1 MKETPLM
8 RQYKEMKAKNP
19 DAVMLFRMGDFFET
33 FEEDAVIASKIC
45 GITLT
50 KRNNGD
56 AGEVPL
62 AGFPHHQL
70 DTYLPKL
77 VRAGYRVAVCEQVED
92 PKHAK
97 GIVKR
102 DVIEVVTP
110 GIGLYDKLLDSQ
122 SNTYIASIAAH
133 AHRTGFLVYGIAIA
147 DISTGEF
154 HTTEITRHALES
166 VLELFSPA
174 EILISRSLLRELSD
188 VLEDLPFEPAI
199 TKREDW
205 IFDIEFGR
213 DTLQKHFNT
222 QNLKGF
228 GIDEMTAGITSAG
241 ACLHY
246 INETQKR
253 SAIQIQSISVFD
265 HGDFMLLDHAT
276 RRNLEILTSI
286 HDQKHGTLLSVLDHT
301 HTPMGSRLFKR
312 WVARP
317 LRKKELIEAR
327 LTCVQVLSDH
337 NDQCDRLG
345 IILNTIGDL
354 ERCITKICA
363 GKSSPR
369 DMIAL
374 KQGLSTIPEIKQI
387 IQTHP
392 NEMFDAISN
401 KLVDISAVIESIEQ
415 ALSDEAPAQLGS
427 GIAFKKG
434 YSQELDRYLEA
445 MISGK
450 DWIRDYQERERTI
463 TGISS
468 LKIASNN
475 VFGYYIEISNTHKSR
490 VPEDRYQRRQTL
502 ANAERYI
509 TQELKDIEETITSA
523 NDGIAALEQSLYQE
537 LRMQVMQY
545 TESIQLIA
553 IAIAELD
560 CLRSFASV
568 SKTYRYVKPTICDHT
583 NLIIKAGRHPVV
595 ERALSPANPFTPND
609 TFFSD
614 DEKMHI
620 ITGPNMAGK
629 SCYLRQVGLIVL
641 LAQIGCF
648 VPAESAEIG
657 LVDRIFTRVGAQ
669 DNISAGEST
678 FLVEMQEAA
687 NIMNNA
693 TSRSLLLLDEVGRG
707 TATFDGISIAWA
719 IAEHVHDITHSRM
732 LFATHYHELTSLSE
746 HLPKAIN
753 YKVEVQEVHNTIL
766 FTHKVIRG
774 TSDHSFGIHVAKMAG
789 LPPSIISRASQL
801 LKEMEGDKTNFHI
814 EKNTSQERHDSGQMS
829 IFEIRDDSLRRSLQD
844 LDMNQITPIQA
855 FEHLMRLSN
864 EAKNS

>member
-33 FEEDAVIASKIC
+33 FEEDAVIASKVC

-92 PKHAK
+92 PKQAK

-122 SNTYIASIAAH
+122 SNTYIASIASH
-133 AHRTGFLVYGIAIA
+133 AHRSGFLVYGIAIA

-174 EILISRSLLRELSD
+174 EILISRSLSRELSD
-188 VLEDLPFEPAI
+188 LLDDLPFEPAI

-213 DTLQKHFNT
+213 DILQRHFNT

-228 GIDEMTAGITSAG
+228 GIDEMTAGIMSAG
-241 ACLHY
+241 ACLQY

-253 SAIQIQSISVFD
+253 SALQIQTISVFD

-276 RRNLEILTSI
+276 RRNLEILTSN
-286 HDQKHGTLLSVLDHT
+286 HDQKQSTLLSVLDHT
-301 HTPMGSRLFKR
+301 LTPMGSRLFKR

-327 LTCVQVLSDH
+327 LTCVDVLTQQH
-337 NDQCDRLG
+337 HHFERLG
-345 IILNTIGDL
+345 DILKTMGDI

-363 GKSSPR
+363 GKSGPR

-374 KQGLSTIPEIKQI
+374 KQGLIVIPEIKQI
-387 IQTHP
+387 LSQHP
-392 NEMFDAISN
+392 IFLFHSIAERLIDVQPVIDAI
-401 KLVDISAVIESIEQ
+401 Q
-415 ALSDEAPAQLGS
+415 HALNDEAPAQLGS

-434 YSQELDRYLEA
+434 YSPELDIYLEA

-450 DWIRDYQERERTI
+450 DWIREYQERERSI

-475 VFGYYIEISNTHKSR
+475 VFGYYIEISNTHTSK
-490 VPEDRYQRRQTL
+490 VPENRYQRRQTL

-509 TQELKDIEETITSA
+509 TQELKDIEVKITSA
-523 NDGIAALEQSLYQE
+523 DDGISALEQSLFQE
-537 LRMQVMQY
+537 LRINIMQY
-545 TESIQLIA
+545 TESIQIIA
-553 IAIAELD
+553 AAIAELD

-568 SKTYRYVKPTICDHT
+568 SMAYQYVQPTISEHT
-583 NLIIKAGRHPVV
+583 NLEIKAGRHPVV

-609 TFFSD
+609 TCFTD

-648 VPAESAEIG
+648 VPAESADIG

-732 LFATHYHELTSLSE
+732 LFATHYHELTSLTE

-753 YKVEVQEVHNTIL
+753 YKVEVQEVQNTIL
-766 FTHKVIRG
+766 FTHKVIQG

-801 LKEMEGDKTNFHI
+801 LKEMEGDTTKIHI
-814 EKNTSQERHDSGQMS
+814 ESTPQIRHDSSQMS
-829 IFEIRDDSLRRSLQD
+829 IFEIRDDSLRRALQD
-844 LDMNQITPIQA
+844 LDMNHITPIQA
-855 FEHLMRLSN
+855 FDHLMKLSQ
-864 EAKNS
+864 EAKNT

>member
-33 FEEDAVIASKIC
+33 FEEDAVIASRVC

-92 PKHAK
+92 PKQAK

-110 GIGLYDKLLDSQ
+110 GIGLYDKLLDAQ
-122 SNTYIASIAAH
+122 RNTYIASVSVH
-133 AHRTGFLVYGIAIA
+133 SHRSGFLVYGIAIA

-174 EILISRSLLRELSD
+174 EIIISRSLSRELSD
-188 VLEDLPFEPAI
+188 ILEDLPFEPAI

-213 DTLQKHFNT
+213 DVLQRHFNT
-222 QNLKGF
+222 NSLKGF
-228 GIDEMTAGITSAG
+228 GIDEMTAGIMSAG

-253 SAIQIQSISVFD
+253 SAIQIQTISIFD

-301 HTPMGSRLFKR
+301 LTPMGSRLFKR

-317 LRKKELIEAR
+317 LRKKDIIEAR
-327 LTCVQVLSDH
+327 LTCVRTLCEQKDPFE
-337 NDQCDRLG
+337 RLG
-345 IILNTIGDL
+345 EIFKSIGDI
-354 ERCITKICA
+354 ERSITKICA
-363 GKSSPR
+363 GKSGPR

-374 KQGLSTIPEIKQI
+374 KNGLRTIPEIKQI
-387 IQTHP
+387 IQTYP
-392 NEMFDAISN
+392 NAMFDSICN
-401 KLVDISAVIESIEQ
+401 RLVDINTVTEAIEQ

-427 GIAFKKG
+427 GISFKKG
-434 YSQELDRYLEA
+434 YSSELDLYLEA
-445 MISGK
+445 LISGK
-450 DWIRDYQERERTI
+450 DWIREYQERERDI
-463 TGISS
+463 TGINS

-475 VFGYYIEISNTHKSR
+475 VFGYYIEISNTHKSK

-509 TQELKDIEETITSA
+509 TQELKEIESKITSA
-523 NDGIAALEQSLYQE
+523 DDGISALEQSLFQE
-537 LRMQVMQY
+537 LRILIMQY
-545 TESIQLIA
+545 TESIQYIA
-553 IAIAELD
+553 ASIAELD

-568 SKTYRYVKPTICDHT
+568 SLAYQYVQPTISEHT
-583 NLIIKAGRHPVV
+583 NLTIIGGRHPVV
-595 ERALSPANPFTPND
+595 ERALSPAQPFTPND
-609 TFFSD
+609 TFFSE

-648 VPAESAEIG
+648 VPAESADIG

-732 LFATHYHELTSLSE
+732 LFATHYHELTSLTD
-746 HLPKAIN
+746 HLKHSRN
-753 YKVEVQEVHNTIL
+753 YKVEVQEVQNTIL

-801 LKEMEGDKTNFHI
+801 LMEMEGERTPIQI
-814 EKNTSQERHDSGQMS
+814 ESSKGQGSQDSGQMS
-829 IFEIRDDSLRRSLQD
+829 IFEIRDDSIRRSLQD
-844 LDMNQITPIQA
+844 LDLNQLTPIQA
-855 FEHLMRLSN
+855 FEQLMRLKN
-864 EAKNS
+864 EASNS

>member
-33 FEEDAVIASKIC
+33 FEEDAVIASKVC

-92 PKHAK
+92 PKQAK

-110 GIGLYDKLLDSQ
+110 GIGLYDKLLDAQ
-122 SNTYIASIAAH
+122 RNTYIASIAVH
-133 AHRTGFLVYGIAIA
+133 AHRSGFLVYGIAIA

-174 EILISRSLLRELSD
+174 EIIISRSLSRELD
-188 VLEDLPFEPAI
+188 DMLEDLPFEPAI

-205 IFDIEFGR
+205 IFDSDFGR
-213 DTLQKHFNT
+213 DVLQRHFNT
-222 QNLKGF
+222 ASLKGF
-228 GIDEMTAGITSAG
+228 GIDEMSAGLMSAG

-253 SAIQIQSISVFD
+253 SAVQIQTISVFN

-276 RRNLEILTSI
+276 RRNLEIITSI

-301 HTPMGSRLFKR
+301 LTPMGSRLFKQ

-317 LRKKELIEAR
+317 LRNKVLIEAR
-327 LTCVQVLSDH
+327 LTSVNTLCEQKELMLK
-337 NDQCDRLG
+337 LG
-345 IILNTIGDL
+345 ETLKTIGDL
-354 ERCITKICA
+354 ERSITKICA
-363 GKSSPR
+363 GKSGPR

-374 KQGLSTIPEIKQI
+374 KNGLLVIPELKQLIKQYPTI
-387 IQTHP
+387 L
-392 NEMFDAISN
+392 FDSISN
-401 KLVDISAVIESIEQ
+401 RLHDMTTITSAIEK
-415 ALSDEAPAQLGS
+415 ALMDEAPAQLGS
-427 GIAFKKG
+427 GIAFKRG
-434 YSQELDRYLEA
+434 YSSDLDIYLEA
-445 MISGK
+445 LTSGK
-450 DWIRDYQERERTI
+450 DWIKDYQERERES

-475 VFGYYIEISNTHKSR
+475 VFGYYIEISNTHKSK
-490 VPEDRYQRRQTL
+490 VPEERYQRRQTL

-509 TQELKDIEETITSA
+509 TQELKEIESKITSA
-523 NDGIAALEQSLYQE
+523 DDGISLLEQQLFQE
-537 LRMQVMQY
+537 LRTMIMQY
-545 TESIQLIA
+545 TESIQSIA
-553 IAIAELD
+553 KAIAELD

-568 SKTYRYVKPTICDHT
+568 SLAHHYVQPTISEHT
-583 NLIIKAGRHPVV
+583 NLTIIAGRHPVV

-609 TFFSD
+609 SFFSD

-648 VPAESAEIG
+648 VPAESADIG

-693 TSRSLLLLDEVGRG
+693 TSRSLLLMDEVGRG

-732 LFATHYHELTSLSE
+732 LFATHYHELTSLTD
-746 HLPKAIN
+746 HLPRARN
-753 YKVEVQEVHNTIL
+753 YKVEVQEVQNTIL
-766 FTHKVIRG
+766 FTHKVIPG
-774 TSDHSFGIHVAKMAG
+774 SSDHSFGIHVAKMAG

-801 LKEMEGDKTNFHI
+801 LMEMEGDQTQIHI
-814 EKNTSQERHDSGQMS
+814 ESSRVQEIQDNGQMS
-829 IFEIRDDSLRRSLQD
+829 IFEIRDDAIRRKLQD
-844 LDMNQITPIQA
+844 LDMNQLTPIQA
-855 FEHLMRLSN
+855 FEHLMRLKN
-864 EAKNS
+864 EANN

>member
-8 RQYKEMKAKNP
+8 KQYKEMKAKNP

-33 FEEDAVIASKIC
+33 FEDDAVIAARVC

-92 PKHAK
+92 PKLAK

-110 GIGLYDKLLDSQ
+110 GIGLYDKLLDAQ
-122 SNTYIASIAAH
+122 RNTYIASLSVH
-133 AHRTGFLVYGIAIA
+133 PHKSGYLVYGIAIA

-154 HTTEITRHALES
+154 QTTEISRQSLES

-174 EILISRSLLRELSD
+174 EIIVSKTLAREMDD
-188 VLEDLPFEPAI
+188 VLSDLPFEPAI

-205 IFDIEFGR
+205 IFEIEFAKDVLLR
-213 DTLQKHFNT
+213 HFNT
-222 QNLKGF
+222 ASLKGF
-228 GIDEMTAGITSAG
+228 GIDEMTAGLMSAG
-241 ACLHY
+241 ACLQY
-246 INETQKR
+246 VNETQKK
-253 SAIQIQSISVFD
+253 AANQIQSISIFD

-276 RRNLEILTSI
+276 RRNLEILSSI
-286 HDQKHGTLLSVLDHT
+286 HDQKHGSLLSVLDHT
-301 HTPMGSRLFKR
+301 MTPMGSRLFKR

-317 LRKKELIEAR
+317 LRKKELINAR
-327 LTCVQVLSDH
+327 LACVRILFNSPQWIA
-337 NDQCDRLG
+337 QLG
-345 IILNTIGDL
+345 EHLRSIGDL
-354 ERCITKICA
+354 ERAITKICA
-363 GKSSPR
+363 GKAGPR
-369 DMIAL
+369 DIIAL
-374 KQGLSTIPEIKQI
+374 KNGLLQVPLIRDVILPLQAPLFHSIAHRLQDTSSITEK
-387 IQTHP
+387 
-392 NEMFDAISN
+392 IS
-401 KLVDISAVIESIEQ
+401 L
-415 ALSDEAPAQLGS
+415 ALREDAPAQLGAGVS
-427 GIAFKKG
+427 FNHG
-434 YSQELDRYLEA
+434 YSEELDTYLEA
-445 MISGK
+445 LHSGK
-450 DWIRDYQERERTI
+450 DWIKEYQDRERES

-468 LKIASNN
+468 LKISSNN

-509 TQELKDIEETITSA
+509 TQELKEIEQKITSA
-523 NDGIAALEQSLYQE
+523 DEKISLLEQNLFQE
-537 LRMQVMQY
+537 LRNTIIIH
-545 TESIQLIA
+545 TELIQTIA
-553 IAIAELD
+553 QAIAELD

-568 SKTYRYVKPTICDHT
+568 SIAYRYAEPEIGEDTT
-583 NLIIKAGRHPVV
+583 LSIISGRHPVV
-595 ERALSPANPFTPND
+595 ERMLSPGNPFTPND
-609 TFFSD
+609 TTFNEV
-614 DEKMHI
+614 EKLHI

-648 VPAESAEIG
+648 VPAESAHIG
-657 LVDRIFTRVGAQ
+657 IVDRIFTRVGAQ

-719 IAEHVHDITHSRM
+719 IAEHVHDITRSRM
-732 LFATHYHELTSLSE
+732 LFATHYHELTSLTE
-746 HLPKAIN
+746 HLVHARN
-753 YKVEVQEVHNTIL
+753 YKVEVKEVQDTIL
-766 FTHKVIRG
+766 FTHKVIHG
-774 TSDHSFGIHVAKMAG
+774 TSDHSFGIHVAQMAG
-789 LPPSIISRASQL
+789 LPPSIISRASSL
-801 LKEMEGDKTNFHI
+801 LKEMEGGKQEMHVEHAEKSETN
-814 EKNTSQERHDSGQMS
+814 TGQMS
-829 IFEIRDDSLRRSLQD
+829 IFEIRDDALRRSLLD
-844 LDMNQITPIQA
+844 LDINQLTPLQA
-855 FEHLMRLSN
+855 FEHLLRLKKDAGQS
-864 EAKNS
+864 